1 MAGLKYKTILGHNT
15 TAYGIPWVTQ
25 IFRALGTMT
34 TRYRVTT
41 GHQGIDVMEKEL
53 ARKVGKEISAAF
65 FEPGR
70 IPVPVEPRRASGP
83 SFTASL
89 PFLLAQ
95 RPGLVW
101 PHDFRLLVWG
111 ERGYGF
117 DVWPDN
123 YNRDHLHL
131 EVRCDIGLG
140 GCGV

>member
-1 MAGLKYKTILGHNT
+1 MSLYRTSFSSVPPEPVRDGDRFVGDRWPQLL
-15 TAYGIPWVTQ
+15 
-25 IFRALGTMT
+25 

-41 GHQGIDVMEKEL
+41 GYQGIDVMEKEL
-53 ARKVGKEISAAF
+53 ALKTGKEISAAF

-83 SFTASL
+83 SHTASL

-111 ERGYGF
+111 DRGYGF